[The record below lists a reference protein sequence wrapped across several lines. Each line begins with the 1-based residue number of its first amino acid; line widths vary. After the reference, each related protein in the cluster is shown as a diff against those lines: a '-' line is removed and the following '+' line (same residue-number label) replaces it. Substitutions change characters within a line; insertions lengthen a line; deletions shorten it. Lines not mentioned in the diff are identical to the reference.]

1 MHVVYQG
8 RSLNINNAYAIAVNR
23 LTCLSALWI
32 GIPCYLQWK
41 TFWLVHSHV
50 SLLLQLIHVVTRVL
64 QLLMVNWVHPFFLKA
79 KSAAS
84 KEDNPTWWEA
94 MKGPFADEY
103 WKAACKEIQTLE
115 DMNAWDVFDRPDRKN
130 VIEST
135 WAFKLKRLPDGLV
148 NKFKEHFC
156 A

>member
-1 MHVVYQG
+1 M
-8 RSLNINNAYAIAVNR
+8 SLSTMDWDTLLPSVEDILASP
-23 LTCLSALWI
+23 LSRFI
-32 GIPCYLQWK
+32 
-41 TFWLVHSHV
+41 TFAANSCGYKG
-50 SLLLQLIHVVTRVL
+50 SAQE
-64 QLLMVNWVHPFFLKA
+64 LMVNWVHPFFLKA

-115 DMNAWDVFDRPDRKN
+115 DMNAWDVVDRPDGKN

-135 WAFKLKRLPDGLV
+135 WALKLKRFPDGLV
-148 NKFKEHFC
+148 KKFKARFC